1 MRAPAAIGC
10 MSRPTAP
17 GRRPADPAVTEGHG
31 AAPDIGVSSLAE
43 RARMVVSD
51 PAWDYLSSG
60 SGDNHTL
67 RRNLEAWAS
76 LPLAPRMLV
85 DVRAVDTRLGLLGH
99 DLAAPLLIAPTAS

>member
-1 MRAPAAIGC
+1 

-17 GRRPADPAVTEGHG
+17 GRRPADAPVTEGHG

-43 RARMVVSD
+43 RARLLVSD
-51 PAWDYLSSG
+51 QAWDYLSSG

-67 RRNLEAWAS
+67 RRNLEAWPS

-85 DVRAVDTRLGLLGH
+85 DVRHR
-99 DLAAPLLIAPTAS
+99 